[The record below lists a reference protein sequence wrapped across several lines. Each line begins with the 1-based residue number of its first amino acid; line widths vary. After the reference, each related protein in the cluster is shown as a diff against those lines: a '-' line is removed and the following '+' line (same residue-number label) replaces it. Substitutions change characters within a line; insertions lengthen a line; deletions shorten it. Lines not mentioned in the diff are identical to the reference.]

1 MLRPLV
7 LLLGFCPALNA
18 QVAENT
24 QLNVIIKNASIDSI
38 QKIER
43 LAAILFH
50 DKINAHRVS
59 HGKEKLGWDDTLWL
73 ASRNHNMWMMAN
85 EELSHHQKAGTK
97 GFSGVTPGDR
107 YDYASR
113 RKGKCSW
120 SGENAL
126 YNYSAGYGTIQK
138 NAEHIAEYSFNQWKN
153 SPGHNENMLN
163 GSSRVHGVAF
173 TIVSGERVWGTDL
186 FGRPSYSTIVMM
198 PAAIPGV
205 KLTGTP
211 ELIVSAPAPQPKSKS
226 EPVATTP
233 AKAQKTKFVSASAKY
248 VKLNLEETTTNLQ
261 NALYS
266 SAGVKNNKS
275 LAKAAQHHAEYMA
288 ANQKL
293 VHEEAKQK
301 RKYYAGSPQQRIVK
315 ASRGAKL
322 FHKKKIAYTES
333 IAMVQADAAAFD
345 INTIS
350 KTILAA
356 LDKEKTASTGT
367 TDAVGFG
374 MVIKRIRNE
383 LRIYVVREEKSSQ

>member
-1 MLRPLV
+1 MKMLRPLV
-7 LLLGFCPALNA
+7 LLLGLCPALNA

-24 QLNVIIKNASIDSI
+24 QLNVILKNASIDSI

-50 DKINAHRVS
+50 DKINAHRVAN
-59 HGKEKLGWDDTLWL
+59 GKEKLGWDDTLWL

-85 EELSHHQKAGTK
+85 EKLAHHQEAGTK

-113 RKGKCSW
+113 KKGKCSW

-153 SPGHNENMLN
+153 SPGHNNNMLS

-205 KLTGTP
+205 KLTGAP
-211 ELIVSAPAPQPKSKS
+211 EMIVSAPAPKP

-374 MVIKRIRNE
+374 MVIKRIKNE
-383 LRIYVVREEKSSQ
+383 LRIYVVREERCSR